1 MRELVRAETQF
12 LRDLSGGKRV
22 VEIYDYYEK
31 AEHSLQQE
39 KNSHSWKEWIGK
51 ALQNGSRI
59 AHRWTNTYWSGYMAT
74 LKGVACL

>member
-31 AEHSLQQE
+31 AEHSLLVIE
-39 KNSHSWKEWIGK
+39 YLEVTK
-51 ALQNGSRI
+51 
-59 AHRWTNTYWSGYMAT
+59 
-74 LKGVACL
+74 